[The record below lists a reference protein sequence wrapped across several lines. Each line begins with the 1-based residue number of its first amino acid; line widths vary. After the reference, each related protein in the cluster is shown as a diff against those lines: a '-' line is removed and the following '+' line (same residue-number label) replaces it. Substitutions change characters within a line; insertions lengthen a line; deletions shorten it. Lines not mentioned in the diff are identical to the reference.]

1 MPLACA
7 APSALHICTAIASTC
22 SGVIGPR
29 AIASVSDSP
38 DRYSMMKYGW
48 PSVRLAEVEDLDDV
62 LVRDHVDRARLV
74 EEAGDDV
81 RVARQHRVQQ
91 LDRDLAAED
100 GVLGEVDDAHSALAQ
115 KARDAVVPDRV
126 VNQAGIRGGHDR
138 DPLNLDAAAGK
149 I

>member
-1 MPLACA
+1 MPLVCA

-48 PSVRLAEVEDLDDV
+48 PSGVWPKSRISTMFSCATMWIA
-62 LVRDHVDRARLV
+62 RASLKKR
-74 EEAGDDV
+74 ATMSWI
-81 RVARQHRVQQ
+81 AREHGVQQ

-100 GVLGEVDDAHSALAQ
+100 GVLGQVDDAHPALAQ

-126 VNQAGIRGGHDR
+126 VNQACIRGGHDR
-138 DPLNLDAAAGK
+138 IPST
-149 I
+149 